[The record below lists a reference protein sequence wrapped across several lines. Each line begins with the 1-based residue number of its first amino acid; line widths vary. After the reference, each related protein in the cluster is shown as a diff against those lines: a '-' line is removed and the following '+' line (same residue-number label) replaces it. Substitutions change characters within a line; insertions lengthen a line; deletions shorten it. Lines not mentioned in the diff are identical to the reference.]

1 MPGVPR
7 DTTRRIGLLGGSFN
21 PAHEGHRHVSLEAL
35 KRLGLDEVWWLVS
48 PQNPL
53 KTDDGMEPLAT
64 RVARARQIVGRHP
77 RIRVD
82 APELVLGTRYTLD
95 TVRALQP
102 RLPEGALRLADGR
115 RHPAPA
121 RRSWRGWR
129 ELFGAIPIAAFAR
142 PGWSYPALSAAA
154 PRAFARYRIEAEQA
168 RMLASCTPP
177 AWCFIPSRLDS
188 HSATAIRAVRPRK
201 RQAKG
206 QTIPDQNST
215 QGGRQLPDR
224 SKDTEALLALVR
236 RSLDDDKAEDVVVI
250 DLKGKS
256 AFADYMVIASGRSNR
271 QVVAIAEHL
280 ADRLKQAGHGYIPVE
295 GKQTGDWVLVDAG
308 DVVVHIFR
316 PEPRAFYALEKMW
329 ALENEAQPRPSPSRS
344 ARAAPGSPRDVGVKL
359 TIACIGRAGRGPE
372 RDLYDHYA
380 NRIRWPLALR
390 ELEEKKKLPP
400 AAADA
405 RARASCCWL
414 PPRPAPRWSRSTA
427 AARSWTARP
436 SPTAWRAG
444 VTIPC
449 RTWPS

>member
-35 KRLGLDEVWWLVS
+35 KRLGLDEIWWLVS

-95 TVRALQP
+95 TVRALRRAYP
-102 RLPEGALRLADGR
+102 RARFVWLTGADILPQFAE
-115 RHPAPA
+115 
-121 RRSWRGWR
+121 WRGWR
-129 ELFGAIPIAAFAR
+129 ELFGSIPIAAFAR
-142 PGWSYPALSAAA
+142 PGWSYPALAAAA
-154 PRAFARYRIEAEQA
+154 PRAFARYRLDASQA
-168 RMLASCTPP
+168 RVLPSSKPP

-201 RQAKG
+201 RKAKG
-206 QTIPDQNST
+206 QTIPET
-215 QGGRQLPDR
+215 RTLPDR
-224 SKDTEALLALVR
+224 SKDAEALLALVR

-271 QVVAIAEHL
+271 QVVAIADHL
-280 ADRLKQAGHGYIPVE
+280 ADKLKQAGHGYTPVE
-295 GKQTGDWVLVDAG
+295 GKQGGDWVLVDAG
-308 DVVVHIFR
+308 DVVVHVFR

-329 ALENEAQPRPSPSRS
+329 ALETEVAKPK
-344 ARAAPGSPRDVGVKL
+344 AV
-359 TIACIGRAGRGPE
+359 
-372 RDLYDHYA
+372 
-380 NRIRWPLALR
+380 
-390 ELEEKKKLPP
+390 
-400 AAADA
+400 
-405 RARASCCWL
+405 RARRA
-414 PPRPAPRWSRSTA
+414 RKPA
-427 AARSWTARP
+427 
-436 SPTAWRAG
+436 
-444 VTIPC
+444 
-449 RTWPS
+449 